1 MLCFKAEFLVLMC
14 ASFYEQ
20 SYNFW
25 QFNMNCYSKVKLHFF
40 QIIYNE
46 YFLILLI
53 LTLLQLFVFSSLKSL
68 VSGRNCYIFL
78 RLEKYP
84 LPLPLLCVVG
94 QYMVID
100 LRFLHEE
107 EAEISVHFSVKF
119 VISPP
124 KTSSLCRSFT
134 AS

>member
-14 ASFYEQ
+14 ASFYKR

-40 QIIYNE
+40 FQIIYNE
-46 YFLILLI
+46 YFLILFI
-53 LTLLQLFVFSSLKSL
+53 LTLLQQLFMCSSLKSL

-84 LPLPLLCVVG
+84 LPLFLLCIG

-100 LRFLHEE
+100 LRFMHEE
-107 EAEISVHFSVKF
+107 GAEISVHFSVKF
-119 VISPP
+119 VISP

-134 AS
+134 AP